1 MLIQFPIII
10 GLFSAMRQPLSLVLH
25 QSKDVIVKLAEKLG
39 VEVAKNA
46 YYEIE
51 LIAKLKENCSDAVF
65 EGLGFT
71 DVAIDKI
78 QNMIEGG
85 AFNFLGIDLLST
97 PEFFGNKAFILT
109 VAVVIA
115 QFLSLY
121 ITQKYI
127 TPMQQTPGCNPI
139 FMNIGLTAMI
149 GWFSLQFPA
158 AISLYYTI
166 SSAIAPAQS
175 YFVNRFYNA
184 ARLSALAE
192 AKRMARIKQDEAVII
207 DSVNAQKGKK
217 EFLPDYSNINND
229 DAGKKKKKK

>member
-1 MLIQFPIII
+1 MTAIFDFIGSIFGYVLEWFYDLTRNYGVAIILFTIFTRIILIPITVSQQKSSAKMARLRPKMDELKQKYGNDRDKYNEEVSKLYQKEGVSTSGGCLPMLIQFPIII

-85 AFNFLGIDLLST
+85 AFNFLGIDL
-97 PEFFGNKAFILT
+97 
-109 VAVVIA
+109 
-115 QFLSLY
+115 
-121 ITQKYI
+121 
-127 TPMQQTPGCNPI
+127 
-139 FMNIGLTAMI
+139 
-149 GWFSLQFPA
+149 
-158 AISLYYTI
+158 
-166 SSAIAPAQS
+166 
-175 YFVNRFYNA
+175 
-184 ARLSALAE
+184 
-192 AKRMARIKQDEAVII
+192 
-207 DSVNAQKGKK
+207 
-217 EFLPDYSNINND
+217 
-229 DAGKKKKKK
+229 